1 MEKRI
6 IKKTRLY
13 QLQFK
18 EDIKQWIIENSNV
31 QENKEL
37 IEYIF
42 KYPLLNL
49 EEKDFQK
56 RKRVKNIVP
65 LFERCKAL
73 RATGDQCTRRK
84 GCGVDFCGTHIK
96 GQPHG
101 IMTANNTNNEET
113 RCKKITIW
121 QEEIQGIIYYIDE
134 NYNVYNTNDIL
145 ENKRSPPVIAKW
157 ERDANGNIT
166 IPQLFNS

>member
-6 IKKTRLY
+6 IKKTRLF

-18 EDIKQWIIENSNV
+18 EDIKEWIINNSDV
-31 QENKEL
+31 KENKEL
-37 IEYIF
+37 IEFIF

-73 RATGDQCTRRK
+73 RAIGDQCTRRK
-84 GCGVDFCGTHIK
+84 GEGVDFCGTHIK

-101 IMTANNTNNEET
+101 VVDTNSTQNEHSH
-113 RCKKITIW
+113 CKKITIW

-134 NYNVYNTNDIL
+134 HFNVYNTNDIL
-145 ENKRSPPVIAKW
+145 ENKHSPPVIAKW
-157 ERDANGNIT
+157 ERNKSGDII
-166 IPQLFNS
+166 IPQLFK